1 MHNDVQIHLLKVT
14 SHRLEQQNVNE
25 YKPEG
30 QECASAPYA
39 MPHRR
44 YQLHYQ
50 TSPIVHSHRNHYSR
64 ILTVSVSQA
73 ASVVLYRVGLSLLS
87 CCAVLAFIT

>member
-1 MHNDVQIHLLKVT
+1 MHNDVQVHLLKVT
-14 SHRLEQQNVNE
+14 SHRLEQPNENE
-25 YKPEG
+25 YKLEG
-30 QECASAPYA
+30 RECASAPSA

-50 TSPIVHSHRNHYSR
+50 TSPIVRSHRNHYSR

-73 ASVVLYRVGLSLLS
+73 EHIY
-87 CCAVLAFIT
+87 

>member
-1 MHNDVQIHLLKVT
+1 MMHKAVQIHLLKVT

-30 QECASAPYA
+30 RACASAPYA

-50 TSPIVHSHRNHYSR
+50 ISPIVHSHRNHNSR
-64 ILTVSVSQA
+64 ILRVSVSQA
-73 ASVVLYRVGLSLLS
+73 EHIY
-87 CCAVLAFIT
+87 

>member
-1 MHNDVQIHLLKVT
+1 MHNAVQIHLLKVT

-30 QECASAPYA
+30 RACASAPYA

-50 TSPIVHSHRNHYSR
+50 NI
-64 ILTVSVSQA
+64 SV
-73 ASVVLYRVGLSLLS
+73 
-87 CCAVLAFIT
+87 